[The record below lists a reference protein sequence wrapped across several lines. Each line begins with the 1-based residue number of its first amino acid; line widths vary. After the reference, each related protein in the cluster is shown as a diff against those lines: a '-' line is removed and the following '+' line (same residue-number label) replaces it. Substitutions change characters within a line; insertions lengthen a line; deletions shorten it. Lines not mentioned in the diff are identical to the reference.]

1 MASYWDTKVTRRRGL
16 GAAGA
21 SALGAAFLAAC
32 GGGGRSGSSGAKA
45 GDQPGLLTQPADTFK
60 TAKRDG
66 VMKDRTFGDTATL
79 DILAPSTTHNSVGPL
94 VYSALFQFEPGYLKP
109 TEYKIA
115 GDAIESWETAPD
127 GLTITGKL
135 RAGMK
140 FHDKAPINGRAAD
153 AQDVVASWDRFAR
166 LSSGRIGVANVA
178 DPTAPVL
185 SVTATDQRT
194 IVIKLLEPLVYAP
207 QLFAENFG
215 GRPLLLPRGTA
226 SGSDP
231 KPGLIG
237 TGPFS
242 LTKYTPS
249 VGYSFKRNPDYYD
262 RDFALVE
269 TVEMPIVPEYATA
282 LAQFKTGNI
291 YSMGSGGNTPKV
303 RPEDILATKKDEPRL
318 NIYPSDLG
326 GGGPRMGFGYLPKSP
341 FLDER
346 VRQAFSMSIDR
357 DLYMDTFLNVGK
369 FQSEGLAVE
378 SRWNTGLMATF
389 DGWWLDP
396 KGKNFG
402 PNARYYQHDIAE
414 AKKLL
419 AAAGFAS
426 GMKDVP
432 STYIT
437 TGELGDLPKQSQVIE
452 GMLLDAGIVTK
463 FNPVDYNTQYIPKYR
478 DNIGRFDGIVFKL
491 PGGGAKNDPVG
502 SLASEFW
509 SKGGVTFYGF
519 DAGGKGDQSGDPAIE
534 ALIEKGRVEKDVE
547 KRKGYVGNIQRLLA
561 KGQYGIL
568 PPGVATSFQMAWPA
582 LANFRVYQGSRLMY
596 RLWVDSTK
604 APLAK

>member
-1 MASYWDTKVTRRRGL
+1 MTAYWQSLVNTRLSRRRGL
-16 GAAGA
+16 AAGGAA
-21 SALGAAFLAAC
+21 ALGAAFLAAC
-32 GGGGRSGSSGAKA
+32 GAGSGSEGGPKA
-45 GDQPGLLTQPADTFK
+45 GDQPRLLTQPTDTFK
-60 TAKRDG
+60 EAKRDG

-94 VYSALFQFEPGYLKP
+94 VYSALFQFKPGYLKP
-109 TEYKIA
+109 TEYEIT
-115 GDAIESWETAPD
+115 GDALESWETAPD

-135 RAGMK
+135 RQGLK
-140 FHDKAPINGRAAD
+140 FHDKAPINGRAVD

-178 DPTAPVL
+178 DPTAPIL
-185 SVTATDQRT
+185 SLTATDTRT

-215 GRPLLLPRGTA
+215 GRPLLLPKEIT
-226 SGSDP
+226 SGYDP
-231 KPGLIG
+231 KTDLIG
-237 TGPFS
+237 TGPFV

-262 RDFALVE
+262 KDFALVE

-303 RPEDILATKKDEPRL
+303 RPEDILATKRDEPRL
-318 NIYPSDLG
+318 QIYPADLG

-346 VRQAFSMSIDR
+346 VRQAFSMAIDR

-369 FQSEGLAVE
+369 FQSEGLNVE

-389 DGWWLDP
+389 EGWWLDP

-402 PNARYYQHDIAE
+402 PNARYYQRDIAE

-419 AAAGFAS
+419 SAAGFTT

-432 STYIT
+432 ATYIT

-452 GMLLDAGIVTK
+452 GMLQDAGIATK
-463 FNPVDYNTQYIPKYR
+463 FNPVDYNTQ
-478 DNIGRFDGIVFKL
+478 
-491 PGGGAKNDPVG
+491 
-502 SLASEFW
+502 
-509 SKGGVTFYGF
+509 
-519 DAGGKGDQSGDPAIE
+519 
-534 ALIEKGRVEKDVE
+534 
-547 KRKGYVGNIQRLLA
+547 
-561 KGQYGIL
+561 
-568 PPGVATSFQMAWPA
+568 
-582 LANFRVYQGSRLMY
+582 
-596 RLWVDSTK
+596 
-604 APLAK
+604 